1 MPKAWNISN
10 MIVGNRYELRPEQ
23 GIKKGRYSKL
33 YKAKDKKTGLWVT
46 VKFIDENL
54 SGLHSE
60 TFKGKWNLI
69 KHPNLLRCLS
79 CLNEVID
86 LGDGNRE
93 YLVIVNEYLAGAPI
107 SHHYAKFENEAFFK
121 EIVSEILAGF
131 DFLHG
136 LNLVH
141 RDIKCSNIFLY
152 NEGRGL
158 CAKLTDM
165 DMVGEQGQK
174 PTHFIG
180 TPEYSAPEV
189 FLMKPLNE
197 GSDFWSLGC
206 VLYELFTKGLLPF
219 GSRLDVGG
227 LDMLKERILG
237 GTYNKGTLSSRQI
250 ALTDLLLGKDV
261 AIRITDSKKIIA
273 QFEYLF
279 ITR

>member
-1 MPKAWNISN
+1 

-69 KHPNLLRCLS
+69 KHPNLLHCLS
-79 CLNEVID
+79 SFNVVID

-141 RDIKCSNIFLY
+141 RDIKCSNIFLC

-206 VLYELFTKGLLPF
+206 VLRLTF
-219 GSRLDVGG
+219 GCWWPGYAQRKNFGRYLQQGYLIVSSNCVDRFALRQRCGYKNNG
-227 LDMLKERILG
+227 FKEDHR
-237 GTYNKGTLSSRQI
+237 
-250 ALTDLLLGKDV
+250 AV
-261 AIRITDSKKIIA
+261 
-273 QFEYLF
+273 
-279 ITR
+279 